1 MKLESNS
8 IRHIY
13 FLITLNL
20 SVIYAILVRLLVANL
35 ENAFQGLCKYVTTFP
50 SKLCK
55 LCDNN

>member
-35 ENAFQGLCKYVTTFP
+35 KIRVIFKFE
-50 SKLCK
+50 
-55 LCDNN
+55 